1 MREWGCVGAGIT
13 GSTYGQPGMQQNGGV
28 TMVKAQTPAELFAKY
43 PWLRWVVT
51 LTTLVG
57 QAVTVVIESFLGVIV
72 CFFFLLPIIPLKLH
86 LSPIVS
92 WSAILTGLGGIAML
106 NGLFS
111 ELGRIR
117 KVHGRHL
124 KSEIV
129 N

>member
-1 MREWGCVGAGIT
+1 
-13 GSTYGQPGMQQNGGV
+13 MQQNGGV